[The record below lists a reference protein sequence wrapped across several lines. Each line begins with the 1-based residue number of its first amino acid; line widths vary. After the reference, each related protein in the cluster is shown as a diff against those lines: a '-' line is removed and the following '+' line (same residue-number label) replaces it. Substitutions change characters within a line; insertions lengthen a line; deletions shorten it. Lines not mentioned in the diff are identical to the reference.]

1 MTLVVIIQPLF
12 SFGFNVASVLFLL
25 ALFAELLWYSEE

>member
-12 SFGFNVASVLFLL
+12 SFGSNVDGVLFLL
-25 ALFAELLWYSEE
+25 VLFAELLWYSEE

>member
-12 SFGFNVASVLFLL
+12 SFSPNVVSVLFLL
-25 ALFAELLWYSEE
+25 VLFAELLRYSEE